1 MLGRARPDLCDRPP
15 RRARSPGVWRLNH
28 GSMIPKSMSSTRS
41 GMVPVFGKDHAQIKK
56 PTPPGDTERREC
68 RREQQAIARWLPA
81 APVSATIAAHNA
93 ITTTITAP
101 CLCRGCARRERDRG
115 QADNARNLRSDR
127 THRIC
132 ENNRE
137 NREPANQE
145 RAKTRRQG
153 HVADPFNCIAI
164 TRLVSTPA
172 ACTRNARAT
181 RTLRQ
186 PLTHPALLGS
196 IRTSAKGSDA

>member
-1 MLGRARPDLCDRPP
+1 MWSTV
-15 RRARSPGVWRLNH
+15 SPGSTSWSLEAQPREHDPEKDVLDPIRDGTGFRKRSCSNK
-28 GSMIPKSMSSTRS
+28 KS
-41 GMVPVFGKDHAQIKK
+41 PA
-56 PTPPGDTERREC
+56 PPGDTARREC

-101 CLCRGCARRERDRG
+101 GLCRGCARRERDRG

-153 HVADPFNCIAI
+153 HVADPLQLHCKSA
-164 TRLVSTPA
+164 LSH
-172 ACTRNARAT
+172 
-181 RTLRQ
+181 RTGKPCLCAQ
-186 PLTHPALLGS
+186 G
-196 IRTSAKGSDA
+196 

>member
-1 MLGRARPDLCDRPP
+1 
-15 RRARSPGVWRLNH
+15 V
-28 GSMIPKSMSSTRS
+28 PKRT
-41 GMVPVFGKDHAQIKK
+41 
-56 PTPPGDTERREC
+56 
-68 RREQQAIARWLPA
+68 QAIARWLPA

-101 CLCRGCARRERDRG
+101 GLCRGCARRERDRG

-196 IRTSAKGSDA
+196 IRASAKGSDA

>member
-1 MLGRARPDLCDRPP
+1 VIDRL
-15 RRARSPGVWRLNH
+15 AGLDILEFGGFNH

-41 GMVPVFGKDHAQIKK
+41 GIVEVFGKDHAQIKK
-56 PTPPGDTERREC
+56 PAPPGDTERREC

-81 APVSATIAAHNA
+81 APVSATMTIAAHNA

-115 QADNARNLRSDR
+115 QANNARNLSSDR

-153 HVADPFNCIAI
+153 HVADPFDCI
-164 TRLVSTPA
+164 
-172 ACTRNARAT
+172 CNNAPNQHT
-181 RTLRQ
+181 
-186 PLTHPALLGS
+186 GS
-196 IRTSAKGSDA
+196 LYPQR

>member
-1 MLGRARPDLCDRPP
+1 
-15 RRARSPGVWRLNH
+15 
-28 GSMIPKSMSSTRS
+28 
-41 GMVPVFGKDHAQIKK
+41 MVPVFGKDHAQIEKK
-56 PTPPGDTERREC
+56 PAPPGDTERREC

-81 APVSATIAAHNA
+81 APVSATMTIAAHNA

-115 QADNARNLRSDR
+115 QANNARNLSSDR

-153 HVADPFNCIAI
+153 HVADPFDCIAI
-164 TRLVSTPA
+164 TRLVSTSA

-196 IRTSAKGSDA
+196 IRASAKGSDA

>member
-1 MLGRARPDLCDRPP
+1 MWSTV
-15 RRARSPGVWRLNH
+15 SPGSISWSLAAQPREQDPEKHVLDSIGDGTGFRKRSCSNK
-28 GSMIPKSMSSTRS
+28 KS
-41 GMVPVFGKDHAQIKK
+41 PA
-56 PTPPGDTERREC
+56 PPGDTARREC

-81 APVSATIAAHNA
+81 APVSATMTIAAHSA

-101 CLCRGCARRERDRG
+101 GLCRGCARRERDRG

-164 TRLVSTPA
+164 THLVSTPA
-172 ACTRNARAT
+172 TCTGNARAT

-196 IRTSAKGSDA
+196 IRASAKGSDA

>member
-1 MLGRARPDLCDRPP
+1 
-15 RRARSPGVWRLNH
+15 
-28 GSMIPKSMSSTRS
+28 MIPKSMSSTRS
-41 GMVPVFGKDHAQIKK
+41 GIVEVFGKDHAQIKK
-56 PTPPGDTERREC
+56 ASAARRY
-68 RREQQAIARWLPA
+68 RAARVPKRTQAIARWLPA
-81 APVSATIAAHNA
+81 APVSATMTIAAHNA

-101 CLCRGCARRERDRG
+101 GLCRGCARRERDRG

-153 HVADPFNCIAI
+153 HVADPFDCIAI

-196 IRTSAKGSDA
+196 IRASAKGSDA